1 MDIFIT
7 VANSINNNTFA
18 GIKTPYSTK
27 ISKLLY
33 IPQISKIHYLP
44 KISRI
49 YDDEINNYLS
59 NNGAIWKSQLIIYT
73 YLCNLLKS
81 CATLINTERALIGQ
95 LLCKSSARKFLK
107 LAKLIYWEDISY
119 ILLYEI
125 ILCKI
130 DTYIITQDEFTNTL
144 LDIISPDV
152 MLIKYILEHRSYNII
167 ITDALH
173 NYTKG
178 ELFMNSLRGRWITA
192 CITFIYINKS

>member
-7 VANSINNNTFA
+7 VANSINNNTQV
-18 GIKTPYSTK
+18 GMKMPDSTQ

-33 IPQISKIHYLP
+33 IPQISKIYYLP

-81 CATLINTERALIGQ
+81 CATLINTERTLIRQ
-95 LLCKSSARKFLK
+95 LLCKSNTSKFLK

-119 ILLYEI
+119 TLLYEI

-130 DTYIITQDEFTNTL
+130 DTYIITQAEFTDTL

-152 MLIKYILEHRSYNII
+152 MLIRGMLEYRSCSEI
-167 ITDALH
+167 ITDVLH
-173 NYTKG
+173 NYIKG

-192 CITFIYINKS
+192 CICTS